1 MKNQP
6 FFRAYPL
13 NKWNIVTI
21 VGYTLFSVGLLFY
34 YLFAN
39 QPKVG
44 ILPVYLIVTQLGLYF
59 GQYRAIRNVYVHA
72 FWFMVGI
79 AHLVTAYY
87 IAHNP
92 ALSGVC
98 GLLTN
103 TLATVILLQ
112 LLRFA
117 SLKLQG
123 KELVAADKGSFDM
136 FKERK
141 ITWTD
146 RLLFFVYF
154 VCGIFGFKFF
164 SVYSEKYLLNPIWL
178 H

>member
-34 YLFAN
+34 YLFAKHPN
-39 QPKVG
+39 DG
-44 ILPVYLIVTQLGLYF
+44 ILAIYLMVTHYGLYL
-59 GQYRAIRNVYVHA
+59 GQYRAIRNLYVYA

-79 AHLVTAYY
+79 SHLVTAYY

-92 ALSGVC
+92 ALNFVC
-98 GLLTN
+98 SLLADTIVM
-103 TLATVILLQ
+103 LILLQ

-123 KELVAADKGSFDM
+123 KELVAPDRGRRDIFND
-136 FKERK
+136 RRL
-141 ITWTD
+141 TWID
-146 RLLFFVYF
+146 RLLFVVYS
-154 VCGIFGFKFF
+154 VVYLISLLCCGLFF
-164 SVYSEKYLLNPIWL
+164 SIYARTHSI
-178 H
+178 

>member
-39 QPKVG
+39 QPKVD
-44 ILPVYLIVTQLGLYF
+44 ILPVYLMFTQLGLYF
-59 GQYRAIRNVYVHA
+59 FQYRAIRNVYVYA

-92 ALSGVC
+92 ALNGVC

-123 KELVAADKGSFDM
+123 KELAAPSKTGFDM
-136 FKERK
+136 FDERK

-146 RLLFFVYF
+146 RLLFFVYLVSWF
-154 VCGIFGFKFF
+154 CGFTFF
-164 SVYSEKYLLNPIWL
+164 SVYT
-178 H
+178 